1 MAKWAGMV
9 FILVSALISC
19 GTSNLI
25 APNRAK
31 TIRDIAVD
39 KLGKIYKIY
48 SDNTL
53 EVQQQ
58 GALPDYQ
65 YANNQWGPISS
76 MDVTNP
82 MKILLFYKNSSYI
95 VLLDNTLSDL
105 GFKSLTSLGYPD
117 VTAVASSNDNHLW
130 IYDAASYRLLK
141 INIDGHIITSSVNMT
156 EWNLHDMRP
165 IHLVE
170 RDNKVYATDP
180 NIGVLI
186 FDNFGQYIRT
196 IPIKALNRIY
206 PSPPNFIY
214 QKDRRLL
221 VYDLTLFESRIL
233 ELPDVPD
240 GYHQIIPSRYGYIW
254 VYPDTLIVR

>member
-1 MAKWAGMV
+1 MAKCLKVIFVIVAV
-9 FILVSALISC
+9 LHSC
-19 GTSNLI
+19 GTSVSV
-25 APNRAK
+25 PQNRAK
-31 TIRDIAVD
+31 TIRDIAID
-39 KLGKIYKIY
+39 KLGKIYRIY

-53 EVQQQ
+53 EVQQRD
-58 GALPDYQ
+58 GLPHYQ

-76 MDVTNP
+76 VDVTNP

-130 IYDAASYRLLK
+130 IYDAASYKLLK

-156 EWNLHDMRP
+156 EWNLHEMRP
-165 IHLVE
+165 VHMVE

-196 IPIKALNRIY
+196 IPVSGLTRVY
-206 PSPPNFIY
+206 PNPQIFIY
-214 QKDRRLL
+214 QKDNTLML
-221 VYDLTLFESRIL
+221 YDLTLFESRVL
-233 ELPDVPD
+233 ALPDMPS
-240 GYHQIIPSRYGYIW
+240 GFHQIVPSRNGYTW
-254 VYPDTLIVR
+254 VYPDTLITQ